1 MKIAVTGG
9 AGFIGSHVLRE
20 ALSRGHEVVCIDS
33 LSYSASLSSIWEL
46 EETSSYSLKPIDIRD
61 QHALARC
68 FETEKPN
75 AVIHLAAESD
85 TSRGRSEAGVHVGVN
100 VEGTQTLLEVACD
113 HWQTSGA
120 ATDFRFL
127 HVSTG
132 AVFGSLGETGYFG
145 DDAPHKPSHPNA
157 ATKAAAD
164 HLVRAFGQ
172 TYGLPVLTTHA
183 CNTYGPW
190 QHPEKLIPAT
200 LLRAV
205 TGQPIDIHG
214 RGAQAREWLHVTD
227 HARALLTVLEHGEP
241 GESYNVSS
249 GAEMRVIDIV
259 RALCRLLQVHRPA
272 PEPYGRLI
280 THVETPRGSDVRSAL
295 DASKLRERLGW
306 SPQVTLDAGLSETID
321 WYLNH
326 HGWWLPLLEQ
336 AAQAAPSRP
345 VSIPHSARNV
355 A

>member
-9 AGFIGSHVLRE
+9 AGFIGNHVLRE
-20 ALSRGHEVVCIDS
+20 ALARGHEVVCIDS
-33 LSYSASLSSIWEL
+33 LSYAASLSSIWAL
-46 EETSSYSLKPIDIRD
+46 EETPSYSLKPVDIRD
-61 QHALARC
+61 HAALTRC
-68 FETEKPN
+68 FEVENPD

-85 TSRGRSEAGVHVGVN
+85 TARGREDARAHVGAN
-100 VEGTQTLLEVACD
+100 LEGTQTLLAVATD
-113 HWQTSGA
+113 HWRASGA
-120 ATDFRFL
+120 APEFRFL

-132 AVFGSLGETGYFG
+132 AVFGSLGETGRFG
-145 DDAPHKPSHPNA
+145 DDAPHRPSHPNA
-157 ATKAAAD
+157 ATKAGAD
-164 HLVRAFGQ
+164 HLVRAWGQ
-172 TYGLPVLTTHA
+172 THGLPVLTTHG

-200 LLRAV
+200 LVRAV
-205 TGQPIDIHG
+205 TGQAIDVHG
-214 RGAQAREWLHVTD
+214 DGRQAREWLHVSD
-227 HARALLTVLEHGEP
+227 HARALVTVLERGGP

-249 GAEMRVIDIV
+249 GAEMQVIDIV

-280 THVETPRGSDVRSAL
+280 AHVEAPGGSDFRSAL
-295 DASKLRERLGW
+295 DAAKLRERLGW
-306 SPQVTLDAGLSETID
+306 SPQVTLDAGLGQTID

-336 AAQAAPSRP
+336 AAQAAPRRP
-345 VSIPHSARNV
+345 AFKTQSERSV